1 MVDVSVIIPVFN
13 GAATIGPA
21 IDSVLA
27 QTNPPEFEIVVI
39 NDGSTD
45 STCSVLAQYES
56 HIHLLNQSNRGLA
69 AARNA
74 GARIAH
80 GRHLAF
86 LDADD
91 IWLSDKLALTITSLE
106 STTDAVLAYSDVIAV
121 DSQSHPLA
129 LTLIPAQYAFA
140 PSMADLL
147 RNWWPIL
154 PSTVVVRRS
163 GFEACGGFCEEFGRA
178 YEDVD
183 LWLRLRERGEFVYL
197 PTPLVKYNTR
207 PTSESMLRYEDDYPV
222 FARRV
227 LERYGTRAELLL
239 NSTREAYVSALGH
252 KGLLAIQAGEFLTA
266 RRYFLRAWRYERSS
280 LRALL
285 RFARTFL
292 PASLAKTLSGRT
304 RNAHQKAQTD
314 RRTR

>member
-1 MVDVSVIIPVFN
+1 MLDVSVIIPVFN
-13 GAATIGPA
+13 GASTITRA
-21 IDSVLA
+21 VESVLA
-27 QTNPPEFEIVVI
+27 QSNPPKFEIIVV
-39 NDGSTD
+39 NDGSSD
-45 STCSVLAQYES
+45 STCSALFQYKS

-80 GRHLAF
+80 GHHLAF

-91 IWLSDKLALTITSLE
+91 VWLAEKLTLTISSLE
-106 STTDAVLAYSDVIAV
+106 STTSAVLTYSDVIPV
-121 DSQSHPLA
+121 DSQSHPMPVK
-129 LTLIPAQYAFA
+129 LIPPQNAFA

-147 RNWWPIL
+147 RQWWPIL

-163 GFEACGGFCEEFGRA
+163 IFEACDGFCEEFKRA

-227 LERYGTRAELLL
+227 LERYGTRAESLL
-239 NSTREAYVSALGH
+239 NSTRDAYVSALGH

-266 RRYFLRAWRYERSS
+266 RRYFLRAWRYERLS
-280 LRALL
+280 LRSVL

-304 RNAHQKAQTD
+304 RNAQQKAHTD